1 MKFIKKPYVYCIVY
15 TIIIALLSAF
25 VLLDTFVIPRKY
37 DDADSKDF
45 MTADNTF
52 SFGTSR
58 PIEDTVIGDTV
69 TQTESDVFTSVA
81 HTSSEIKTD
90 FESNAAPPEDTDTAA
105 SDQSTEP
112 IVTAPPETDPP
123 EPQFPVIKA
132 ETYQDDNIK
141 ITFQTVRYCDTDVH
155 FAHVEI
161 SSAEY
166 FKTALAKDSFGT
178 NIREKTSS
186 MAKRKG
192 AILAINGDYYG
203 ANKKGYVIK
212 NGTLYRD
219 SIRSDDES
227 DDLIVKYDGSFEI
240 INENNVSAKELL
252 SQGVYQLFGFG
263 PTLVYNGDI
272 KVRAGDEVSVA
283 TSSNPRTAIGIVDS
297 LHYVFLVS
305 DGRTSNNKG
314 LSLLQLA
321 EFMHSQGCTTAYNL
335 DGGGSSTMYFNGE
348 IVNNPVAS
356 GSKTSER
363 LVSDIVYIGY

>member
-1 MKFIKKPYVYCIVY
+1 MNFIKKPYVYCIIY
-15 TIIIALLSAF
+15 TVIIALLSAF

-45 MTADNTF
+45 MTAANTF
-52 SFGTSR
+52 SFGTSK
-58 PIEDTVIGDTV
+58 PVEDTVGDDTV
-69 TQTESDVFTSVA
+69 TQTESDIFTEA
-81 HTSSEIKTD
+81 HTDSEMNTD
-90 FESNAAPPEDTDTAA
+90 AESDNVPPEDTDAIT
-105 SDQSTEP
+105 SEPITEP
-112 IVTAPPETDPP
+112 VVTAPPQTDPP
-123 EPQFPVIKA
+123 KPQFPIIDA

-141 ITFQTVRYCDTDVH
+141 ISVQTVRYCDTDVH
-155 FAHVEI
+155 VAHVEL

-186 MAKRKG
+186 MAKRNG

-203 ANKKGYVIK
+203 ANKRGYVIK
-212 NGTLYRD
+212 NVTLYRN
-219 SIRSDDES
+219 SMLSDDEN
-227 DDLIVKYDGSFEI
+227 DDLILKYDGSFEI
-240 INENNVSAKELL
+240 INENNIAAEQLL
-252 SQGVYQLFGFG
+252 SQGVYQLFTFG
-263 PTLVYNGDI
+263 PTLIYKDDI

-321 EFMHSQGCTTAYNL
+321 EFMHSQGCTLAYNL
-335 DGGGSSTMYFNGE
+335 DGGGSSTMYFNGK